1 MLTERTHSSRA
12 VLFCAGLVFWISLVL
27 YGWTLAPTV
36 TLVDSGELIV
46 VARFLG
52 VAHPPGFPLW
62 TMLAHVASLMPWG
75 NVAARVNFASA
86 LFAALA
92 SAMLTLVVAELMIV
106 ASYVSSSARVTKK
119 NPRQKRTRS
128 NTLPGE
134 TDAGSDIGR
143 LIVLAPALG
152 AGLLMAF
159 SRTLWSYATIAE
171 VYTLNTLLILFVFF
185 LMLRWRRRVIE
196 DRRRIGAAA
205 NATAPAVTAHDALL
219 YAGAL
224 VFGLALGVHHVTL
237 ALMLP
242 ALGVI
247 VYRTEGLKFFTSKR
261 LPYAALVSVAGL
273 VAAYAYLPLAMSRT
287 PIVSWGN
294 PRSLEEIWWH
304 ITGRQ
309 YQVFFAFTPK
319 DLGDHLLEFGRMALR
334 EFGIWWAPMALV
346 LAVAGFGTLF
356 KRDRTTFWFLTLMV
370 SADLAYALGYDIAED
385 KAAYYLPAF
394 IAIAIAGGFGLRWVI
409 QSCAARPWPRKR
421 VYFVAALSV
430 LLASAIALAGN
441 WPFNN
446 RRHYFIAHDYV
457 ENLLGAIE
465 PHGLLLTF
473 DWQVASPMLYVQEVE
488 QRRRDVKVVDVN
500 LLRRPWY
507 FDYLKHAYPD
517 LIERS
522 RDKIDAF
529 TADLKEWERNPQIY
543 AVDPVLNRRITAL
556 FQEMLQAIVTNEKRI
571 APVYITS
578 DVLFAD
584 QRDSGLTKWINQTY
598 QLVPQGLV
606 FELAGDPTFHDP
618 PDVRLLTRGLADGT
632 LRFEKDDVVNLKV
645 LPVYTTMLVNRGR
658 YLALFNQHE
667 RAIAAFQQA
676 LALSPNHVLAQKG
689 LEESRSRARTP

>member
-1 MLTERTHSSRA
+1 LSRA
-12 VLFCAGLVFWISLVL
+12 VLRCAGLVFLIALVL

-46 VARFLG
+46 VAHFLG

-75 NVAARVNFASA
+75 SVAARVNFASA
-86 LFAALA
+86 IFAALA

-106 ASYVSSSARVTKK
+106 ASYVASWPRAPTKK
-119 NPRQKRTRS
+119 NPQNRKTRPYA
-128 NTLPGE
+128 LRAE
-134 TDAGSDIGR
+134 TDAGSDIGQ
-143 LIVLAPALG
+143 LFVFAPALG

-171 VYTLNTLLILFVFF
+171 VYTLNTLLILLVFF
-185 LMLRWRRRVIE
+185 LMLRWRRCIVE
-196 DRRRIGAAA
+196 TRRRIGAAA
-205 NATAPAVTAHDALL
+205 NATAPAVTAHDVLL
-219 YAGAL
+219 YGGAL
-224 VFGLALGVHHVTL
+224 VFGLALGVHHITL
-237 ALMLP
+237 ALTLP
-242 ALGVI
+242 AVGII
-247 VYRTEGLKFFTSKR
+247 VYRTEGLRFFASKR
-261 LPYAALVSVAGL
+261 LLYAALVSLAGL
-273 VAAYAYLPLAMSRT
+273 FVVYAYLPLAMSRT

-294 PRSLEEIWWH
+294 PRSFQEIWWH

-309 YQVFFAFTPK
+309 YQVFLAFTPK

-334 EFGIWWAPMALV
+334 EFGVWWAPMALV

-356 KRDRTTFWFLTLMV
+356 KRDRTTFWFLALMV

-385 KAAYYLPAF
+385 KDAYYLPAF
-394 IAIAIAGGFGLRWVI
+394 ISIAIAAAFGLRWVI
-409 QSCAARPWPRKR
+409 QFCAAKPWPRKG
-421 VYFVAALSV
+421 VYFAAALAV
-430 LLASAIALAGN
+430 LLASGIALAGN

-446 RRHYFIAHDYV
+446 RRPYFIAHDYV
-457 ENLLGAIE
+457 ENILGAIE
-465 PHGLLLTF
+465 PNGLLLTF

-488 QRRRDVKVVDVN
+488 QHRRDVKVVDVN

-507 FDYLKHAYPD
+507 FDYLRHAYPN

-529 TADLKEWERNPQIY
+529 TADLREWERNPGLY
-543 AVDPVLNRRITAL
+543 AADPVLNRRITAL

-578 DVLFAD
+578 DVLFPD
-584 QRDSGLTKWINQTY
+584 KRDSELPRWINQTY

-618 PDVRLLTRGLADGT
+618 RDGRLLTRGLSDGT

-658 YLALFNQHE
+658 YLASFNQHE

-676 LALSPNHVLAQKG
+676 LALSPNSAPAQKG